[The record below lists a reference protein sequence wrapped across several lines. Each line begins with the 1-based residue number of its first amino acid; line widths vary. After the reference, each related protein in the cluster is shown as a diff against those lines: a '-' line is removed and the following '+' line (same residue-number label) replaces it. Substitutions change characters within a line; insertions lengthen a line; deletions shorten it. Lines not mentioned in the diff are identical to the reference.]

1 MNIYYRASS
10 DAELPGNLPS
20 LEGKQSVDSSQDYF
34 SVLSETRDF
43 TSLECIEIQDTEPL
57 DLSSL
62 DVANP
67 KSPTRNK
74 ESRSEVK
81 DCPVSAVSHDRSQKR
96 QFTGKSLKNKW
107 VLKINY
113 CKSLLSLC
121 LVIKG
126 FDEKLHQHHK
136 VLFEHVL
143 LFKAPVSTNL
153 LQLIRIQILMKMKLF

>member
-20 LEGKQSVDSSQDYF
+20 LEGQQSVDSSQDYF

-67 KSPTRNK
+67 KSPTQNK
-74 ESRSEVK
+74 ESTSEVK
-81 DCPVSAVSHDRSQKR
+81 GCPVSAVSHDRSQKR
-96 QFTGKSLKNKW
+96 QFTG
-107 VLKINY
+107 
-113 CKSLLSLC
+113 
-121 LVIKG
+121 
-126 FDEKLHQHHK
+126 
-136 VLFEHVL
+136 
-143 LFKAPVSTNL
+143 
-153 LQLIRIQILMKMKLF
+153 